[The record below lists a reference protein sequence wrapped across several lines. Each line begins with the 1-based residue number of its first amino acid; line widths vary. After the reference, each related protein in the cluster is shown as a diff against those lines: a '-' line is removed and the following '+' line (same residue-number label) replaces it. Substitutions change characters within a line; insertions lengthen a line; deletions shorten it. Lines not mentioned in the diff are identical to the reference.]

1 MLSCTASELFWMA
14 RYLERAESYA
24 RVLDVTWKLSMI
36 PRHSQQSRDLAL
48 PLNLSM
54 THELFQGRHARF
66 TMSNLLNFFA
76 LDGNNPCSIYSCVEM
91 AWNNAHAVRGS
102 LSAEVWESINA
113 TRIELRTLR
122 QQGLGELG
130 SDGFFEWVKER
141 VHLFRGAVI
150 GTLLRNDAL
159 SFIGIGTLI
168 ERAFA
173 TTQLL
178 LIKDQQLTN
187 DPDPVREYYRLDT
200 LLNAVSARE
209 AYNSLYRQPVSR
221 ETVMELLILRNDIPR
236 SLRASIADLVGELE
250 KIAND
255 RSYQPLRL
263 AHQLNVDLRFS
274 TRDDLAQADL
284 QTTLN
289 GLLARIN
296 ALSDSIRQTYL
307 EAL

>member
-1 MLSCTASELFWMA
+1 
-14 RYLERAESYA
+14 
-24 RVLDVTWKLSMI
+24 
-36 PRHSQQSRDLAL
+36 
-48 PLNLSM
+48 
-54 THELFQGRHARF
+54 
-66 TMSNLLNFFA
+66 
-76 LDGNNPCSIYSCVEM
+76 
-91 AWNNAHAVRGS
+91 NNAHAVRGS

-236 SLRASIADLVGELE
+236 SLRA
-250 KIAND
+250 
-255 RSYQPLRL
+255 
-263 AHQLNVDLRFS
+263 
-274 TRDDLAQADL
+274 
-284 QTTLN
+284 
-289 GLLARIN
+289 
-296 ALSDSIRQTYL
+296 
-307 EAL
+307 

>member
-1 MLSCTASELFWMA
+1 M
-14 RYLERAESYA
+14 
-24 RVLDVTWKLSMI
+24 
-36 PRHSQQSRDLAL
+36 
-48 PLNLSM
+48 
-54 THELFQGRHARF
+54 
-66 TMSNLLNFFA
+66 
-76 LDGNNPCSIYSCVEM
+76 
-91 AWNNAHAVRGS
+91 
-102 LSAEVWESINA
+102 
-113 TRIELRTLR
+113 
-122 QQGLGELG
+122 
-130 SDGFFEWVKER
+130 KER

>member
-1 MLSCTASELFWMA
+1 MLSRTASELFWMA

-24 RVLDVTWKLSMI
+24 RVLDVTEIINDPPPQPAVAGSGATAEFVDD
-36 PRHSQQSRDLAL
+36 PRVVSGAPCPLYHEQSAQL
-48 PLNLSM
+48 
-54 THELFQGRHARF
+54 
-66 TMSNLLNFFA
+66 FA

-236 SLRASIADLVGELE
+236 SLRASIADPWASWRRSPT
-250 KIAND
+250 IAPIN
-255 RSYQPLRL
+255 RCASPIS
-263 AHQLNVDLRFS
+263 S
-274 TRDDLAQADL
+274 TLTCASAPVTTGAGGPADHP
-284 QTTLN
+284 
-289 GLLARIN
+289 
-296 ALSDSIRQTYL
+296 
-307 EAL
+307 

>member
-1 MLSCTASELFWMA
+1 MLSRTASELFWMA

-54 THELFQGRHARF
+54 THELFQARHARF

-130 SDGFFEWVKER
+130 SDGFFEWVKGR

-173 TTQLL
+173 TTQRRTGAAVSLSRRRRGAGQRYRHRRRRRQINL
-178 LIKDQQLTN
+178 
-187 DPDPVREYYRLDT
+187 PVRSGDDP
-200 LLNAVSARE
+200 LLPRRTADPQQYPHLAVPE
-209 AYNSLYRQPVSR
+209 SR
-221 ETVMELLILRNDIPR
+221 GP
-236 SLRASIADLVGELE
+236 
-250 KIAND
+250 
-255 RSYQPLRL
+255 
-263 AHQLNVDLRFS
+263 
-274 TRDDLAQADL
+274 
-284 QTTLN
+284 
-289 GLLARIN
+289 
-296 ALSDSIRQTYL
+296 ALCA
-307 EAL
+307 E